1 MSSQPLA
8 SVASR
13 QAALVTLSG
22 DALAGDIRRQWD
34 ALEQANARG
43 GVGER
48 EPVRHTNL
56 GPVREGKGG
65 AKRRKPKHGRG

>member
-1 MSSQPLA
+1 MST
-8 SVASR
+8 VACQRLLPGCVVHIESLR
-13 QAALVTLSG
+13 V
-22 DALAGDIRRQWD
+22 AGDIRRQWD

>member
-1 MSSQPLA
+1 M
-8 SVASR
+8 
-13 QAALVTLSG
+13 TL
-22 DALAGDIRRQWD
+22 ALAGDIRRQWD